1 VRAFLEL
8 IESALPEL
16 ISVLK
21 ESRLWDGRETHIA
34 DSVYQSIPASDLSR
48 HVLSKAANSLATLR
62 MGQVGWSDLGDPER
76 VLAMAC
82 GAGAEPDWAWRWK
95 RRSRATGVPFRPAK
109 AVA

>member
-1 VRAFLEL
+1 
-8 IESALPEL
+8 
-16 ISVLK
+16 
-21 ESRLWDGRETHIA
+21 
-34 DSVYQSIPASDLSR
+34 VYQSIPASDLSR

-82 GAGAEPDWAWRWK
+82 AAGAEPDWAWRWK